1 MKSNSPL
8 SFYITDN
15 PMKVLN
21 HESSGQQTQSKSP
34 YLKAILSG
42 NTKSFTHE
50 NRLPDANPDRT
61 AAIRYIKE
69 SSLLKKI

>member
-1 MKSNSPL
+1 MKSNSPF
-8 SFYITDN
+8 SFYISDN
-15 PMKVLN
+15 PLKTLN
-21 HESSGQQTQSKSP
+21 QESSAQPSQNKSP

-42 NTKSFTHE
+42 NTKSFARE
-50 NRLPDANPDRT
+50 NHLPDANPDRT